1 MKATQAQCNS
11 TGMTQAMRH
20 SHFNTPQKEV
30 LLLESPNTHKQ
41 RQAREQFY
49 KTAGQ
54 AQGLHVRF

>member
-1 MKATQAQCNS
+1 MKATQAECKS
-11 TGMTQAMRH
+11 TGMTQAMK
-20 SHFNTPQKEV
+20 SPNYSTPAKDV

-41 RQAREQFY
+41 RQARQQFY